1 MNMNKT
7 SLLKEIGI
15 TSWVLR
21 DVGLS
26 SLDSSLVEQKVD
38 RLKNMKWTLCT
49 TQIFKSQELFK
60 KILKTILDMGVEC
73 EVIYFDHLQK
83 EQIEVAGE
91 LVIGFGQAAGQ
102 FLSKEKSNIE
112 DMREIVFEV
121 GNQLGNDVP
130 VVITFHPDEVLAQYE
145 LKKLLWQDLLW
156 ARSIALEL

>member
-1 MNMNKT
+1 
-7 SLLKEIGI
+7 
-15 TSWVLR
+15 
-21 DVGLS
+21 
-26 SLDSSLVEQKVD
+26 
-38 RLKNMKWTLCT
+38 
-49 TQIFKSQELFK
+49 
-60 KILKTILDMGVEC
+60 MGVEC

-83 EQIEVAGE
+83 EKIEVAGE